1 MCHAKNQF
9 CTMNRFVLI
18 LLLSLFNMV
27 GAYAYTNSQYPS
39 CSMRTVN
46 RSMTAVSTASV
57 GGTSMSKL
65 VTATQ
70 YRVSNNAFS
79 SMPSMK
85 VNTIMHSSSKYS
97 QSGFV
102 EPGSDSQSNGSRKIR
117 GQQRALG
124 EGDEGE
130 DDPDKND
137 PYENPLGDAV
147 LPLLLLAA
155 GYAIYLRRKNSVR
168 IPESG
173 HQQ

>member
-9 CTMNRFVLI
+9 CNMNRFVLI

-39 CSMRTVN
+39 YSMRTVN
-46 RSMTAVSTASV
+46 RCMTTVSTASV

-79 SMPSMK
+79 SMPSMN
-85 VNTIMHSSSKYS
+85 VNTIVHSSSKYS

-102 EPGSDSQSNGSRKIR
+102 EPGSDSQSDGSRKIR
-117 GQQRALG
+117 GQQRAVG

-130 DDPDKND
+130 KEPETKD
-137 PYENPLGDAV
+137 PYTPLGDAV

-155 GYAIYLRRKNSVR
+155 GYVVFVARKRRALKNS
-168 IPESG
+168 
-173 HQQ
+173 

>member
-9 CTMNRFVLI
+9 CNMNRFVLI

-46 RSMTAVSTASV
+46 RSIITVSTASV
-57 GGTSMSKL
+57 GGTSMSKQ

-79 SMPSMK
+79 SMPSMN
-85 VNTIMHSSSKYS
+85 VNTIVHSSSKYS
-97 QSGFV
+97 QSGLV
-102 EPGSDSQSNGSRKIR
+102 SLDSESNGSRKVR

-137 PYENPLGDAV
+137 PYDTPLGDAV

-155 GYAIYLRRKNSVR
+155 GYVFFIARKRRASSIK
-168 IPESG
+168 
-173 HQQ
+173 Q